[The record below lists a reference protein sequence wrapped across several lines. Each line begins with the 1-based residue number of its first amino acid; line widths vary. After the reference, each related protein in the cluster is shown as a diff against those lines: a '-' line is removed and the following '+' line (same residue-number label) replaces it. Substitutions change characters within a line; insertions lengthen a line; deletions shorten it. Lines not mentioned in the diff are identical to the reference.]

1 MLPKRLLRFFAAAAI
16 VLAALY
22 IATLAGAP
30 LVAALLA
37 LGGGG
42 LALAVASAGRQ
53 PRPEPRKPIETTGL
67 PPLPDAIDLVESVD
81 TPLLIVRN
89 RRVLLAN
96 EAARSLLGEH
106 IQGVDI
112 RLAIRHP
119 AATEHLGER
128 TPGEQPER
136 VVRAELVGLGQHDR
150 RWEMSATLLKDG
162 SRVVR
167 LTDLS
172 AMQAAETMRVD
183 FVANASHELRTPL
196 ATLLGYLETL
206 QDDSAADD
214 KALRARFIRI
224 MFDEARRMHRLV
236 NDLISLS
243 RIEAE
248 RFTPPRDPVGL
259 LPLVEEIRRSLAHQ
273 AEEQGREILIESS
286 GEPPLVLGDPLQLG
300 QLVQN
305 LVGNALKYGGAGTP
319 VTIRFAEAGPEMLR
333 MSVVDRGDGI
343 APEHLPRL
351 TERFYRVDPSR
362 SRALGG
368 TGLGLAI
375 VKHIV
380 SRHRGRLDIRSKVGE
395 GTVVHVY
402 LPRAPEPLSLKS
414 HETVTELTSKGSSAV
429 TSSR

>member
-1 MLPKRLLRFFAAAAI
+1 MAGNNILGRLGAVFVA
-16 VLAALY
+16 LAALFT
-22 IATLAGAP
+22 AVVAGAP
-30 LVAALLA
+30 MEAAVIALAGGALA
-37 LGGGG
+37 LWLGW
-42 LALAVASAGRQ
+42 AGRPPQ
-53 PRPEPRKPIETTGL
+53 LAAPAEMETTGL
-67 PPLPDAIDLVESVD
+67 PHLPDAVDLVESVD

-106 IQGVDI
+106 IQGADI

-119 AATEHLGER
+119 VAAER
-128 TPGEQPER
+128 LTDRAPGEQPEP
-136 VVRAELVGLGQHDR
+136 VVRVELVGLGQHDR

-172 AMQAAETMRVD
+172 AVQAAEQMRVD

-206 QDDSAADD
+206 QDDEAIEN
-214 KALRARFIRI
+214 KPLRSRFIRI
-224 MFDEARRMHRLV
+224 MFGEARRMHRLV

-248 RFTPPRDPVGL
+248 RFTPPRDPIDL
-259 LPLVEEIRRSLAHQ
+259 RPLVEEVRASFAHQ
-273 AEEQGREILIESS
+273 TEEHGSSIEVES
-286 GEPPLVLGDPLQLG
+286 GDELPVVLGDRLQLL
-300 QLVQN
+300 QLLQN
-305 LVGNALKYGGAGTP
+305 LIGNAVKYGRSGAP
-319 VTIRFAEAGPEMLR
+319 VTIRFGDAGPEMLR
-333 MSVVDRGDGI
+333 MSVIDRGEGI

-380 SRHRGRLDIRSKVGE
+380 GRHRGRLDIRSKVGE
-395 GTVVHVY
+395 GTAVHVY
-402 LPRAPEPLSLKS
+402 LPRPAPRPM
-414 HETVTELTSKGSSAV
+414 
-429 TSSR
+429 